1 MVPDDLS
8 DDISKFNALMI
19 RMADDEALYQEYL
32 DNPHKVLAR
41 EGISQRVIK
50 VLLEGSAADVQALAA
65 QAGAVHPWIIV
76 R

>member
-19 RMADDEALYQEYL
+19 RMADDEALYQEYM
-32 DNPHKVLAR
+32 DNPRKVLAR
-41 EGISQRVIK
+41 EKISQKTID
-50 VLLEGSAADVQALAA
+50 VLLEGSAAEVQALSS
-65 QAGAVHPWIIV
+65 QAGVAHPWIIV